1 MKSDTVSGLQRWIE
15 PKLAALPR
23 GPDHNPRYA
32 FLTSSLSASSLP
44 LATLRRYVPGWVEAE
59 IGPRD

>member
-1 MKSDTVSGLQRWIE
+1 VLGHG
-15 PKLAALPR
+15 A
-23 GPDHNPRYA
+23 
-32 FLTSSLSASSLP
+32 LP